1 MSLEPTLLSPGSSG
15 PRVVELHDRLSALEP
30 VLGGIRGDVFTE
42 KTSNAVEAFQ
52 RSRGL
57 PITGVVD
64 EDTWCRLDEA
74 RWRLGDRLLY
84 LTTDY
89 LRGDDVAD
97 LQYRLSRLGFDPGRI
112 DGVFGPL
119 LDAALRE
126 FQDNCG
132 RAVTGVMDRATW
144 LELLRVTPTTPAS
157 TLVSDIRD
165 ANRLRTAQ
173 GPLVVWGT
181 GCLADALPPLLS
193 GSVVVAPHL
202 SASELAATANS
213 LDASAVIVLHEVRDL
228 AVLKLH
234 YWAGYR
240 THSRSGERLASS
252 CMMNLASSDVNLR
265 VEIQGM
271 ALPVLRETRMT
282 TLHIEYGR
290 LAPGVCDTVAHEIS
304 RSVTSLFHTVD

>member
-1 MSLEPTLLSPGSSG
+1 M
-15 PRVVELHDRLSALEP
+15 ELHERLRALDS
-30 VLGGIRGDVFTE
+30 VIGFSQWDLFTE
-42 KTSNAVEAFQ
+42 ETASAVEAFQ

-57 PITGVVD
+57 PITGSVD
-64 EDTWCRLDEA
+64 SDTWCRLDEA

-84 LTTDY
+84 LAKEY

-119 LDAALRE
+119 LDGALRE

-132 RAVTGVMDRATW
+132 QTATGVMDRATW
-144 LELLRVTPTTPAS
+144 IELLRVTPTTTAT
-157 TLVSDIRD
+157 TLVSDLRD
-165 ANRLRTAQ
+165 ANRLRHAR
-173 GPLVVWGT
+173 GPIVVSGDS
-181 GCLADALPPLLS
+181 CLTTSLPFTLP
-193 GSVVVAPHL
+193 GHVVTSP
-202 SASELAATANS
+202 STWSPSELASDANS
-213 LDASAVIVLHEVRDL
+213 RDALVVLICREVAKLGVFR
-228 AVLKLH
+228 LH

-252 CMMNLASSDVNLR
+252 IMMNLANSSVDLR

-282 TLHIEYGR
+282 TVYVEHGPLT
-290 LAPGVCDTVAHEIS
+290 PGACELVAEEIR
-304 RSVTSLFHTVD
+304 RSIDDLFHTVH